1 MRPIDA
7 YFFEKEEP
15 ARGCLMYLR
24 SHISSFNPLLTEEW
38 KYRMP
43 FYCYKDKM
51 LCYLWTDKKNGNPY
65 IGFVD
70 GNKIDRIELIAEKRN
85 RMKILPVD
93 PSKDIPIELISEI
106 LYEAINIRQGN

>member
-15 ARGCLMYLR
+15 LRGCLLYLR
-24 SHISSFNPLLTEEW
+24 SHILDFDSSLTEEW
-38 KYRMP
+38 KYKMP
-43 FYCYKDKM
+43 FYCYNNKM
-51 LCYLWTDKKNGNPY
+51 LCYLWTDKKKGHPY

-70 GNKIDRIELIAEKRN
+70 GIKIDRVELLIEKRN

-93 PSKDIPIELISEI
+93 PSKDIPVQLINEI
-106 LYEAINIRQGN
+106 LSEALSVRQLS